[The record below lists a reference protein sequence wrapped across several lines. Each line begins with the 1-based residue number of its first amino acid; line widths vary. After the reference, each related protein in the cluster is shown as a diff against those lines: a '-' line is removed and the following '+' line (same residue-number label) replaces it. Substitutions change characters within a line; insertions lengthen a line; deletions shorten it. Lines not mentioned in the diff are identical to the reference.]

1 MVEDAFLLI
10 ALMALLAFHPSGA
23 LVLALAAA
31 IPAVVVW
38 SRLTLHRPTRVDID
52 EEGIAF
58 GAHGREHRFA
68 FRDVERILVRRFV
81 LRDRVLVRIAPAS
94 ALRGRYWLRD
104 SLDGYAAILAK
115 LDERAKWLRASP
127 APREASRPEEAENRR
142 NRA

>member
-1 MVEDAFLLI
+1 MLEDGFLLI
-10 ALMALLAFHPSGA
+10 ALLALLALHPSGA
-23 LVLALAAA
+23 LLMALAAA

-58 GAHGREHRFA
+58 AAFGREHRFA
-68 FRDVERILVRRFV
+68 FRDVECILVRRFV
-81 LRDRVLVRIAPAS
+81 LRDRVLVRIAPAP

-104 SLDGYAAILAK
+104 SLHGYAAILAK
-115 LDERAKWLRASP
+115 LDERAKWLRSST
-127 APREASRPEEAENRR
+127 APREASRPGGPENRR